1 MKIEGRTLQVL
12 KNFSTINPSI
22 VFKPGNSLTTCTPN
36 KTMMAKATIGEQ
48 IDSNF
53 AIYDISKFLSVLSL
67 FNSPELDI
75 STNYMLIKGEG
86 QKVRFTFADPSLVV
100 TPAKDIKMPDCEI
113 KFELQ
118 DIQLSSTMKAMG
130 VMQLPELAVVGE
142 GGEMYLQAMDSKN
155 PTSDDFKISLGET
168 SLNFRMIF
176 RADNLK
182 LLPGD
187 YSVSISKNSIAEF
200 KGKDVTYWLA
210 TEASSTFG

>member
-182 LLPGD
+182 LLP
-187 YSVSISKNSIAEF
+187 VEF